1 MQFRVAKQYR
11 AVQTLLQCRL
21 LILAWLTIWITALPL
36 FHIHVPDT
44 TDRWS
49 ALQSGGAH
57 TVFTPDLPGE
67 FSHPFHDS
75 QQGHSGHLSNRAVN
89 SPEIG
94 IAILDDPD
102 ERKGKTLH
110 VLGAP
115 FRLPDTPLGLSNV
128 VAIAEKYH
136 RLQPSLTFPASRA
149 PPRIV

>member
-1 MQFRVAKQYR
+1 MTTKQYP
-11 AVQTLLQCRL
+11 AWQTLLQCRL
-21 LILAWLTIWITALPL
+21 LLLAWLTIWITALPL
-36 FHIHVPDT
+36 FHIHAPDT

-67 FSHPFHDS
+67 FSPPFHDS
-75 QQGHSGHLSNRAVN
+75 QQGHSSHLANRAVN

-94 IAILDDPD
+94 IAIFDDPD
-102 ERKGKTLH
+102 DRKGKPLQ

-115 FRLPDTPLGLSNV
+115 FRFPNTPLGLSNV
-128 VAIAEKYH
+128 VACAEES
-136 RLQPSLTFPASRA
+136 RWIQLSQAFPASRA

>member
-1 MQFRVAKQYR
+1 
-11 AVQTLLQCRL
+11 
-21 LILAWLTIWITALPL
+21 LTIWITALPF

-49 ALQSGGAH
+49 ALKSGGAH

-75 QQGHSGHLSNRAVN
+75 QQRHSSHLSNRAVN

-94 IAILDDPD
+94 IAIFDDPD
-102 ERKGKTLH
+102 DRKGKTLQ

-115 FRLPDTPLGLSNV
+115 FRFPDTPLGLSNV
-128 VAIAEKYH
+128 VAIAEKS
-136 RLQPSLTFPASRA
+136 RRTQLSQTFPASRA